1 MQSHTKQA
9 SRDALIGALM
19 VLAAAVTV
27 SSKAIMVKLAYAY
40 AEPFPVDA
48 STLIALRMAF
58 SAPFFIALAIWA
70 RASDSAP
77 KISSQDAWAI
87 ALLGILGGYGP
98 MLLDF
103 AGLVYVTA
111 GLERI
116 ILYIYPTIVVLLSAA
131 IFKHRIGKRVY
142 FALLATYAGV
152 ALVVGHDVLTVKSG
166 SAETILGA
174 SLVAAS
180 ALAYAVYLI
189 ASGRLIPRIGASLF
203 TAYTM
208 LAATAASAA
217 HYAGTSHQVTILHL
231 PTQVYFLTMLMAV
244 VATVLPAILLNVGIH
259 KIGSSKAALI
269 SSIGPVSTIFLASIF
284 LGEGITLLQLAGTC
298 LVLIGLLAISLGK
311 K

>member
-1 MQSHTKQA
+1 MQTQKQQA
-9 SRDALIGALM
+9 ARNALIGALM
-19 VLAAAVTV
+19 VLAAAITV

-40 AEPFPVDA
+40 ATPFPVDA

-58 SAPFFIALAIWA
+58 SAPLFIALAFWA
-70 RASDSAP
+70 RASAATP
-77 KISSQDAWAI
+77 TLTRQDAIII
-87 ALLGILGGYGP
+87 AVLGVLGGYGP

-103 AGLVYVTA
+103 EGLVYVTA

-116 ILYIYPTIVVLLSAA
+116 ILYIYPTVVVVMSAI

-152 ALVVGHDVLTVKSG
+152 ALAVGHDVLVLKTG
-166 SAETILGA
+166 SADTMLGA

-180 ALAYAVYLI
+180 AIAYAAYLI
-189 ASGRLIPRIGASLF
+189 VSGRLIPRVGALAF

-208 LAATAASAA
+208 LAATVASGAQ
-217 HYAGTSHQVTILHL
+217 YASTTHQVTILNL
-231 PTQVYFLTMLMAV
+231 PAPVYWLSLLMAV

-269 SSIGPVSTIFLASIF
+269 SSIGPVSTILLAYLF
-284 LGEGITLLQLAGTC
+284 LGEAITCLQLVGTG
-298 LVLIGLLAISLGK
+298 LVLVGVLAISLGK

>member
-1 MQSHTKQA
+1 
-9 SRDALIGALM
+9 
-19 VLAAAVTV
+19 
-27 SSKAIMVKLAYAY
+27 
-40 AEPFPVDA
+40 VDA

-70 RASDSAP
+70 RASDTVP

-131 IFKHRIGKRVY
+131 IFKQRISKRVY
-142 FALLATYAGV
+142 FTLLATYAGV
-152 ALVVGHDVLTVKSG
+152 ALVVGHDVLNVKSG

-180 ALAYAVYLI
+180 AVTYAAYLI
-189 ASGRLIPRIGASLF
+189 ASGRLIPRVGALLF

-208 LAATAASAA
+208 LAATVASAA
-217 HYAGTSHQVTILHL
+217 HYAGTKHQVTILHL
-231 PTQVYFLTMLMAV
+231 PTQVYLLSMLMAV

-269 SSIGPVSTIFLASIF
+269 SSIGPVSTIFLAYIF
-284 LGEGITLLQLAGTC
+284 LGEGITLLQLAGTS
-298 LVLIGLLAISLGK
+298 LVLIGVLAISLRMK
-311 K
+311 